1 MDSIFIAA
9 SGMLNAQRRLEIG
22 AHNVANI
29 DTPGFQAARALSV
42 ELPGGGV
49 ATRSDTPGAPERVEF
64 PSMPAFPGG
73 LPRSNVNLATEQV
86 NSILNR
92 EAFRANVNA
101 LRAQD
106 EIIGE
111 LLDLSE

>member
-1 MDSIFIAA
+1 MSRLFISATGILA
-9 SGMLNAQRRLEIG
+9 AQRRLEIG

-29 DTPGFQAARALSV
+29 DTPGFQARRAQSV
-42 ELPGGGV
+42 ELPGGGT
-49 ATRSDTPGAPERVEF
+49 AARSLARETPDRLELPAA
-64 PSMPAFPGG
+64 PAFPGR

-111 LLDLSE
+111 LLDLSD

>member
-22 AHNVANI
+22 AHNIANLV
-29 DTPGFQAARALSV
+29 TPGFQSARALSV

-49 ATRSDTPGAPERVEF
+49 AARSDTPRSPEPLDL
-64 PSMPAFPGG
+64 PSAAAFPGG
-73 LPRSNVNLATEQV
+73 LPPSDVNLATQQV

-101 LRAQD
+101 FRARAD
-106 EIIGE
+106 IIGE